1 MPTSQHVVFT
11 HSAAYHQALNPVEC
25 AARQLYHLMNYYL
38 ECGRLSAISWLDML
52 LAAAYSMNQLP
63 HPQSRDRKKQVQ
75 SAFELIHG
83 RKPDLSLMIA
93 GPGEIVIVDEE
104 GAKASGGAATGSHCI
119 FIHPEEGGFMVR
131 SCRTKRVFNTRAV
144 RRITGPKEFTDAL
157 ASARLAIQAGMY
169 RDGGGVEGASGAAV
183 ASGCLSLLADEA
195 RKGGEGTPDDFLVLI
210 DPLTGHPL
218 RLVRARLDGS
228 LILVERA
235 KSLRAGQR
243 RPNEGR
249 HKGSGSGSST
259 TTSLSPTTP
268 ATLAPGTHAPSES
281 SGSRVMSGTSLSSG
295 ATPRSRAHPPT
306 SRPAGSLDSRAGQS
320 AQVPAASPGAVPP
333 AQPIRSAPLAP
344 VGTRKWLSKVDLDT
358 PLYFDKAHKKSNLSG
373 ERYAKYSS
381 ATTVGEY
388 KERNPRAHMA
398 NDA

>member
-1 MPTSQHVVFT
+1 
-11 HSAAYHQALNPVEC
+11 VEC

-218 RLVRARLDGS
+218 RLVRARLGGS

-243 RPNEGR
+243 RPRDGG
-249 HKGSGSGSST
+249 HKDSGSGSST
-259 TTSLSPTTP
+259 TTSFSPTTP

-295 ATPRSRAHPPT
+295 ATPQSRARPPT
-306 SRPAGSLDSRAGQS
+306 SRSAGTLDPRGGQP
-320 AQVPAASPGAVPP
+320 AQVPAASPSAVPP
-333 AQPIRSAPLAP
+333 ALPIRSAPLAP
-344 VGTRKWLSKVDLDT
+344 VGARKWLSKVDLDT
-358 PLYFDKAHKKSNLSG
+358 PIYFEAQKKSNLSG
-373 ERYAKYSS
+373 GKTAQRS
-381 ATTVGEY
+381 
-388 KERNPRAHMA
+388 
-398 NDA
+398 